1 LKQLEVATMAR
12 FLITYHGGEIPRDP
26 EFVPGGSATR
36 SSAAFVTWFRESGSS
51 VVDWG
56 GSVRPAATVSGE
68 GTKDGLAAGPLNAW
82 TVIEAPDADA
92 AAGLLQNHPFII
104 LRGGMLQIWE
114 PRLVVL
120 TGRP

>member
-1 LKQLEVATMAR
+1 MAR

-26 EFVPGGSATR
+26 EFVPRGSAARNT
-36 SSAAFVTWFRESGSS
+36 AAILAWFKESGRS

-68 GTKDGLAAGPLNAW
+68 GTKDGLAAGPLTGW

-92 AAGLLQNHPFII
+92 AARLVQNHPFIS
-104 LRGGMLQIWE
+104 LSGGMLQIWE
-114 PRLVVL
+114 PDELF
-120 TGRP
+120 